1 MTLALKLFLIFL
13 KIGLF
18 TIGGGL
24 AMLPLMQQ
32 ELAAQGLMTAQETVD
47 MVSVSHLTPGPFA
60 VNAATFAGMKLG
72 GLLGATFAT
81 LGAVLPSFAVC
92 LLVAKQFFK
101 IADNANVKAVL
112 SGIRPVVYA
121 LILNGMVTI
130 GGTAVFPNG
139 FTNLPDVPVLIIAVT
154 AAVLMWKTKLSPILI
169 VLACGVFGAV
179 ALR

>member
-1 MTLALKLFLIFL
+1 MIFILKLFIIFV

-32 ELAAQGLMTAQETVD
+32 ELVAQGLMTVQETID
-47 MVSVSHLTPGPFA
+47 MVAISHMTPGPFA
-60 VNAATFAGMKLG
+60 VNAATFAGMKLYG
-72 GLLGATFAT
+72 VIGAAAAT
-81 LGAVLPSFAVC
+81 LGAVLPSFVIC
-92 LLVAKQFFK
+92 LLIAKQFFK
-101 IADNANVKAVL
+101 IADNHNVKAAL

-130 GGTAVFPNG
+130 GGAAIFPNG
-139 FTNLPDVPVLIIAVT
+139 FTASPDVPVLIIA
-154 AAVLMWKTKLSPILI
+154 AAAAALMWKTKFSPILI
-169 VLACGVFGAV
+169 VLACGVFGAI